1 MRARAHN
8 QGQGV
13 PTFTR
18 AWSSSKG
25 TIHLLDS
32 RILAL
37 ARVRAEAH
45 IPDWRLRLLGRKPR
59 RFHRTLRRLQEGS
72 CLLSCGGFTNTTYTA
87 GGEVRESPGN
97 FRQK

>member
-1 MRARAHN
+1 MRACARN

-13 PTFTR
+13 PIFTR

-37 ARVRAEAH
+37 AKVRAEAH
-45 IPDWRLRLLGRKPR
+45 ILDWRLRLLGRTPR
-59 RFHRTLRRLQEGS
+59 RFHRNLRRLQEGS
-72 CLLSCGGFTNTTYTA
+72 GLPSCGVSRIPRTRQ
-87 GGEVRESPGN
+87 GGESEGKPR
-97 FRQK
+97 